1 MRADR
6 PSDEHEADS
15 RVTLVTGRFQVVPS
29 AYLIFRRTIEEGDQV
44 LLMLRAGTGYMDGHW
59 ATVAGHVEA
68 GESCAAAAV
77 REAREEVGV
86 DVEVRDLRP
95 VCCMHRT
102 AGDGQVINERADF
115 FFETRVWTGQPRLLE
130 PDRAAALAWFGL
142 GSLPTPVVPHEHS
155 VLGNLMNG
163 RVPAILTY
171 GFVDA

>member
-6 PSDEHEADS
+6 SGDEHGADF
-15 RVTLVTGRFQVVPS
+15 RVTLVISRFQVVPS
-29 AYLIFRRTIEEGDQV
+29 AYLIFRRTVEEGDQV

-77 REAREEVGV
+77 REAREE
-86 DVEVRDLRP
+86 
-95 VCCMHRT
+95 
-102 AGDGQVINERADF
+102 
-115 FFETRVWTGQPRLLE
+115 LE

-142 GSLPTPVVPHEHS
+142 GSLPTPVVPHEDR
-155 VLGNLMNG
+155 VLTNLTNG

-171 GFVDA
+171 GFADA